1 MSNIDAGPAL
11 TDRQRQVNKWA
22 KDALAN
28 QLTTLRTTA
37 QHWQTTV
44 STIIGLFGAASII
57 GTDKDLAS
65 LKQPFD
71 IWYGAVGLVAL
82 VCGAVALHKA
92 ALASEGS
99 VVNIPADIEG
109 RVDAYD
115 LVVDDATK
123 RLRCSRW
130 WTWAAVFLLL
140 AANGVR
146 WYAPKNPPP
155 PPAATASAPTKS

>member
-1 MSNIDAGPAL
+1 MSIIEAGPAL
-11 TDRQRQVNKWA
+11 TEQQRQVNKWA

-28 QLTTLRTTA
+28 RLTTLRTTA
-37 QHWQTTV
+37 QHWQTTI

-65 LKQPFD
+65 LKSPADMF
-71 IWYGAVGLVAL
+71 YGGVGLVAL
-82 VCGAVALHKA
+82 ICGAVALHKA

-99 VVNIPADIEG
+99 VVNLPADIGG
-109 RVDAYD
+109 RVAEYNRVADEAS
-115 LVVDDATK
+115 K
-123 RLRCSRW
+123 RLKCSRW

-140 AANGVR
+140 AANGIR

-155 PPAATASAPTKS
+155 PPAAATTAPTKS